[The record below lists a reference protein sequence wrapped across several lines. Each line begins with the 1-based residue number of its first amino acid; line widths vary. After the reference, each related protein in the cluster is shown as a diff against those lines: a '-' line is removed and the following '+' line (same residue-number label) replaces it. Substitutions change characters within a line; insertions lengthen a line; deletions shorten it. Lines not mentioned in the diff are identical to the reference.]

1 MKLRSALRLRALLL
15 AAALWTSPA
24 LAQDG
29 AVAWR
34 IELDAS
40 VEVQSLLEEHL
51 DVYRYR
57 GRPGVDAAMLQRLV
71 ARAAADAEA
80 LLATAGYF
88 SPQIEVTGTPAAG
101 MTTVLIRVITGP
113 VARVAAADISV
124 TGAIAGE
131 PNEVERIA
139 RAKQRW
145 RLKVETPFRQSAW
158 DDAKEALLRE
168 FRFDGYPAARITSSA
183 AEVDPEAARVTIKV
197 AIDSGPLFR
206 YGATQID
213 GLQRYPRNIVENL
226 QRFRSGERYSYEAVV
241 RYQTELQT
249 SGFFR
254 SASVAVDTDPAQAA
268 AAPVRVRVVEH
279 PLMKI
284 DLGAG
289 FSTDTGLRGE
299 ASFTHHN
306 TLQPGWQSSTKLRLD
321 SKEQAVNA
329 ELALTPEAGGWRNRL
344 GVEAERS
351 DIENLVS
358 RTLGLTAQRAW
369 RTPEEEHNWAL
380 KFQTEEQ
387 SLTAGPVDNLSALSL
402 NYAWTLRGVDDLLR
416 PRRGHMIN
424 LQLGGASAALLS
436 TRSFMRGY
444 GRGLY
449 ILPVGRA
456 DRVHLR
462 GELGAVWASAR
473 DGIPSEF
480 LFRAGGDQSVR
491 GYDYESLG
499 VREGSAVVGGRF
511 LGVATIEYQ
520 HDFTAQWG
528 GAMFIDAGNAA
539 DSPSELRPVYGYGV
553 GVRWITPAGSL
564 NLDIA
569 QPEDAGKVRL
579 HFTLGVRF

>member
-1 MKLRSALRLRALLL
+1 
-15 AAALWTSPA
+15 
-24 LAQDG
+24 
-29 AVAWR
+29 
-34 IELDAS
+34 
-40 VEVQSLLEEHL
+40 
-51 DVYRYR
+51 
-57 GRPGVDAAMLQRLV
+57 
-71 ARAAADAEA
+71 
-80 LLATAGYF
+80 
-88 SPQIEVTGTPAAG
+88 VTGTPAAG

>member
-1 MKLRSALRLRALLL
+1 
-15 AAALWTSPA
+15 
-24 LAQDG
+24 
-29 AVAWR
+29 
-34 IELDAS
+34 
-40 VEVQSLLEEHL
+40 VQSLLEEHL

-71 ARAAADAEA
+71 ARAAADTEA

-569 QPEDAGKVRL
+569 QPEDAGTVRL